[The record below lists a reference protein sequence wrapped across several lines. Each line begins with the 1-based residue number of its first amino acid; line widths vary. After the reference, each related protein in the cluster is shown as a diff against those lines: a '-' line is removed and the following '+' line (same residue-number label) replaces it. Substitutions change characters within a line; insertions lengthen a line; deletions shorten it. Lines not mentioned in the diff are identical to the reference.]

1 MRPTTIFALLAVAAL
16 LPTARADD
24 PQPGAPRPPVAQ
36 APPAT
41 HRILVELFTSQ
52 G

>member
-1 MRPTTIFALLAVAAL
+1 VRRYALVFPLVLTLALAVTSAAGET
-16 LPTARADD
+16 P
-24 PQPGAPRPPVAQ
+24 APR
-36 APPAT
+36 